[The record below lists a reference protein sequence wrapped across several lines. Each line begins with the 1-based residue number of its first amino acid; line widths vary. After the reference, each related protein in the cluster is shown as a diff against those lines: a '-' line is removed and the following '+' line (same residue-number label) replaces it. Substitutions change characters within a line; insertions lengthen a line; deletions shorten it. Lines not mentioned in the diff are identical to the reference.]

1 MKLERNR
8 AERRSKRGVPILY
21 NGIPYLIFAAL
32 AAGFLL
38 GTPQAIATSSIAQA
52 AKSTVTVVERRRFP
66 FAFAGYLGKTNSVI
80 TRGFTE
86 DDFTYTGSKTW
97 VDEGD
102 GNWRLKFTSSGTFTL
117 KKKTT
122 IDAWLLGGGAGG
134 GNANGYA
141 SGGGGGG
148 GRTAQVNTATLTKG
162 TYIVTIG
169 AGGGTQAAGGI
180 TSFVGGE
187 YNWSVLGGTAIA
199 AGSEIKGTSGGSGGG
214 TGDGGYG
221 GSNGGNGGAGSGGAG
236 GIGQGTTTREFG
248 DSSLPMYV
256 GGGGGGGGK
265 DTSAAAPGAGG
276 AGGGANGGARS
287 GGSGY
292 AASANTGGGG
302 GGGGRGKYNYSVG
315 GAGGSG
321 GSGILVIRNAR

>member
-8 AERRSKRGVPILY
+8 AERRSKRSDPILY
-21 NGIPYLIFAAL
+21 KGIPYLIFAAL

-52 AKSTVTVVERRRFP
+52 DKSTVTVVKRRQFP

-80 TRGFTE
+80 SRGFTE
-86 DDFTYTGSKTW
+86 DDFTYTGAKVW
-97 VDEGD
+97 VDDGD
-102 GNWRLKFTSSGTFTL
+102 ENWRLKFTSSGTLTL
-117 KKKTT
+117 KKKII
-122 IDAWLLGGGAGG
+122 IDVWLLGGGAGG

-148 GRTAQVNTATLTKG
+148 ARTAQVNTATLQKG
-162 TYIVTIG
+162 TYVVTIG

-180 TSFVGGE
+180 TSFVGAG
-187 YNWSVLGGTAIA
+187 YNWAVLGGTAIT

-221 GSNGGNGGAGSGGAG
+221 GSNGGNGGAGTGGAG

-248 DSSLPMYV
+248 DSSLSLCA

-265 DTSAAAPGAGG
+265 DTSAAAPGLGG
-276 AGGGANGGARS
+276 AGGGNGGDRS
-287 GGSGY
+287 GGNGY
-292 AASANTGGGG
+292 SASANTGGGG
-302 GGGGRGKYNYSVG
+302 GGGGRGKYNYSAG
-315 GAGGSG
+315 GVGGSG
-321 GSGILVIRNAR
+321 GSGLLVIRNTR